1 MSIAKRAFM
10 AWGSDFDSC
19 STGTGV
25 LQPTPFRL
33 TFMFAVHAR
42 AAGEKG
48 AILGTALAWMPE
60 TGRTIFCFYTL
71 RAAETGGPLGG
82 GADCRLPEGKSKRA
96 RLGGLS
102 AFWGWL

>member
-1 MSIAKRAFM
+1 MSIAKRALSIL

-48 AILGTALAWMPE
+48 AI
-60 TGRTIFCFYTL
+60 
-71 RAAETGGPLGG
+71 
-82 GADCRLPEGKSKRA
+82 
-96 RLGGLS
+96 
-102 AFWGWL
+102 

>member
-48 AILGTALAWMPE
+48 AI
-60 TGRTIFCFYTL
+60 
-71 RAAETGGPLGG
+71 
-82 GADCRLPEGKSKRA
+82 
-96 RLGGLS
+96 
-102 AFWGWL
+102 

>member
-1 MSIAKRAFM
+1 MSIAKRALSIM

-42 AAGEKG
+42 AAGEERGDLRNGSGLDARDGKDY
-48 AILGTALAWMPE
+48 ILFLYAPSG
-60 TGRTIFCFYTL
+60 
-71 RAAETGGPLGG
+71 
-82 GADCRLPEGKSKRA
+82 
-96 RLGGLS
+96 
-102 AFWGWL
+102 